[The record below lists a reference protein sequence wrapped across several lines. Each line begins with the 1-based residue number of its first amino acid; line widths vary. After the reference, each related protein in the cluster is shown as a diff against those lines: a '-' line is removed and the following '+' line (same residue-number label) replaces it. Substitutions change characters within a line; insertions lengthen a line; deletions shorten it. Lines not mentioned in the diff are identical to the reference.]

1 MKTAVLYIATGR
13 YLTFW
18 KDFFESSER
27 YFLRGIHKSYF
38 VFTDSSPSDVAHSCS
53 SKVNVFHLDKYG
65 HPRDTLYRFRTFL
78 TAESELEGF
87 DYIFFFNANV
97 KFIRE
102 VNADI
107 LPSAGEG
114 LVCALHPLMSKA
126 DNKSYPYERDS
137 GSLAYI
143 PMGSGKVYVQGA
155 LIGGTSK
162 AFLDMSRQL
171 KKNIDDDLDKGIVA
185 VWHDESHLNRYILK
199 KNPKLLGLEYLCP
212 DTLKY
217 RRRCGWR
224 QKILLLEKSSF
235 KYGGIDYIRG
245 KTDKKIGIFRYFL
258 RKVFHCA

>member
-1 MKTAVLYIATGR
+1 MPTYCLQPARALFALSICLCQRLTTNPTLTSAILAPLPIYHGKRKGLRAGR
-13 YLTFW
+13 PNRG
-18 KDFFESSER
+18 DFK
-27 YFLRGIHKSYF
+27 G
-38 VFTDSSPSDVAHSCS
+38 VFGYA
-53 SKVNVFHLDKYG
+53 
-65 HPRDTLYRFRTFL
+65 
-78 TAESELEGF
+78 
-87 DYIFFFNANV
+87 
-97 KFIRE
+97 
-102 VNADI
+102 
-107 LPSAGEG
+107 
-114 LVCALHPLMSKA
+114 
-126 DNKSYPYERDS
+126 
-137 GSLAYI
+137 
-143 PMGSGKVYVQGA
+143 
-155 LIGGTSK
+155 
-162 AFLDMSRQL
+162 RQL

>member
-1 MKTAVLYIATGR
+1 MLLFAGLFELSFGVNLRNWNSILYENGR
-13 YLTFW
+13 IVHSNGEVFNLLEG
-18 KDFFESSER
+18 FFESSER

-78 TAESELEGF
+78 TAESELKGF

-97 KFIRE
+97 KFVRE

-143 PMGSGKVYVQGA
+143 PWEA
-155 LIGGTSK
+155 ERFTCR
-162 AFLDMSRQL
+162 A
-171 KKNIDDDLDKGIVA
+171 
-185 VWHDESHLNRYILK
+185 
-199 KNPKLLGLEYLCP
+199 P
-212 DTLKY
+212 
-217 RRRCGWR
+217 
-224 QKILLLEKSSF
+224 
-235 KYGGIDYIRG
+235 
-245 KTDKKIGIFRYFL
+245 
-258 RKVFHCA
+258 

>member
-1 MKTAVLYIATGR
+1 MK
-13 YLTFW
+13 
-18 KDFFESSER
+18 
-27 YFLRGIHKSYF
+27 F
-38 VFTDSSPSDVAHSCS
+38 V
-53 SKVNVFHLDKYG
+53 
-65 HPRDTLYRFRTFL
+65 
-78 TAESELEGF
+78 
-87 DYIFFFNANV
+87 
-97 KFIRE
+97 RE

-185 VWHDESHLNRYILK
+185 VWHDESHLNRYILE